1 MEGNQ
6 TLTLALVWQLMRA
19 YTLSLLSKL
28 NEDGTPIVESEI
40 ISWANNKVCGPS
52 HCFFIGVDRKVGQHQ
67 KWFVLSS
74 TNNCMS
80 SKEICIQYI
89 SSWPRGARAHKSSIS
104 KTRATRRQCPLS
116 TSSTP
121 WRPGSLTT
129 LSSRLARSS
138 MERSVLSENADS
150 VKNVILPG
158 LPFQCKVCCQHGSKD
173 WSASV
178 CPTWRY

>member
-80 SKEICIQYI
+80 SKEIYAYNTFPVDRGGQELTNQAF
-89 SSWPRGARAHKSSIS
+89 PRQEQQDGNAHYRPHRRHENWGHWLRCRQDWLEARWRGQFCQRMLILS
-104 KTRATRRQCPLS
+104 KT
-116 TSSTP
+116 
-121 WRPGSLTT
+121 
-129 LSSRLARSS
+129 
-138 MERSVLSENADS
+138 
-150 VKNVILPG
+150 
-158 LPFQCKVCCQHGSKD
+158 
-173 WSASV
+173 
-178 CPTWRY
+178 